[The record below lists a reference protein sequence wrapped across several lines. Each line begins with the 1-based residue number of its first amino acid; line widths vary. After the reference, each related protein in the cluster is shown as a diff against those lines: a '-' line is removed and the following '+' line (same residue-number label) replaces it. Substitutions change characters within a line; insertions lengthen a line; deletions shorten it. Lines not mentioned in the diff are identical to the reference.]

1 LYFAVGGHGFPTFP
15 YKIVDLARNL
25 DENQPYWPTLA
36 GYEKIVEH
44 FGKNFDWSVVI
55 CCSYGYQDIYD
66 FITSSATI

>member
-1 LYFAVGGHGFPTFP
+1 MGIILFYILYFAVGGHGFPTFP

-44 FGKNFDWSVVI
+44 F
-55 CCSYGYQDIYD
+55 
-66 FITSSATI
+66 